1 MVNIAIVEDE
11 DRAIDNLKYA
21 LARYENEAG
30 IELRIS
36 VFKDA
41 ELFLTNYKPVYD
53 IVFMDI
59 MLPGMD
65 GMRAAQRMRKF
76 DENVKLIFL
85 TSMAQFAIKGYEVSA
100 VDFIVKPFRYFDLKM
115 RLDRVCRALKD
126 RQPFVK
132 ISVPGGMKSVNVGEI
147 YYIESSGHQLIYHTR
162 DGEFTVRG
170 GPIKQLSE
178 EMEAYGFA
186 RCGVS
191 YLVNLAY
198 CNQVVGNDVVVG
210 GDTLRITRG
219 KKKEFVDK
227 LQEYYNKGGV

>member
-1 MVNIAIVEDE
+1 MINVAIIEDE
-11 DRAIDNLKYA
+11 EKEKNNIVYA
-21 LARYENEAG
+21 LGRYEQEEGVKFN
-30 IELRIS
+30 LS
-36 VFKDA
+36 VFRDA

-65 GMRAAQRMRKF
+65 GMQAAQRMRKF

-85 TSMAQFAIKGYEVSA
+85 TNMAQFAIKGYEVSA
-100 VDFIVKPFRYFDLKM
+100 VDFIVKPFRYYDLKM

-162 DGEFTVRG
+162 DGVFEVRG
-170 GPIKQLSE
+170 GPIKRLAE
-178 EMEAYGFA
+178 EMGRYGFV

-191 YLVNLAY
+191 YLVNLRHCSKIA
-198 CNQVVGNDVVVG
+198 GNDVTVG
-210 GDTLRITRG
+210 PDTLHITRS
-219 KKKEFVDK
+219 KKKEFIDK
-227 LQEYYNKGGV
+227 LEAYFNGGGD

>member
-30 IELRIS
+30 IEFRIS

-132 ISVPGGMKSVNVGEI
+132 ISVPGGMKSVNVGDI

-191 YLVNLAY
+191 YLVNLSH
-198 CNQVVGNDVVVG
+198 CNQVDGNEVTVGPDK
-210 GDTLRITRG
+210 LRITRG
-219 KKKEFVDK
+219 KKKEFVDR
-227 LQEYYNKGGV
+227 LEAYFNGGAV

>member
-1 MVNIAIVEDE
+1 MINVAIIEDE
-11 DRAIDNLKYA
+11 EKEKNNIVYA
-21 LARYENEAG
+21 LGRYEQEENVKFN
-30 IELRIS
+30 LS
-36 VFKDA
+36 VFRDA

-85 TSMAQFAIKGYEVSA
+85 TSMAQFAIKGYEVNA

-115 RLDRVCRALKD
+115 RLDRVCRSIND
-126 RQPFVK
+126 RQPFIK
-132 ISVPGGMKSVNVGEI
+132 ITVPGGMKSVNITDIFYV
-147 YYIESSGHQLIYHTR
+147 ESSGHQLTYHTTGG
-162 DGEFTVRG
+162 DVTVRG
-170 GPIKQLSE
+170 GPIKQLADE
-178 EMEAYGFA
+178 FEPYGFA

-198 CNQVVGNDVVVG
+198 CNQVVGNDVTIG
-210 GDTLRITRG
+210 PDTLHITRG
-219 KKKEFVDK
+219 KKKEFMDK
-227 LQEYYNKGGV
+227 LEAYFNGGGD